1 MALITITR
9 ASQLL
14 ANQMRT
20 TVVLPDVLPAQPLRT
35 LWLFHGLGDD
45 GSGWQRKT
53 ALEPLAVRDH
63 VAVVMPEM
71 DRSFYQNEASGA
83 PYFDYLTQELIPTM
97 RQLLPLSAKPVANF
111 VAGNS
116 MGGFG
121 AMMLAAA
128 HPDWFSAVAAISP
141 VCDLSVV
148 PSIMP
153 DFRRVF
159 GGVVPADRLR
169 RSLKQADPQ
178 ALRKLRWY
186 HTIGDADFM
195 KQPNDDFNDFLTR
208 DLGLAV
214 TYETGPGDH
223 DWFFW
228 NRALQATWRWLFDS
242 TKELNDGKNN

>member
-1 MALITITR
+1 MITLTR
-9 ASQLL
+9 ASQRLQ
-14 ANQMRT
+14 NQMRT
-20 TVVLPDVLPAQPLRT
+20 TVVLPDQLPSQPLRT

-53 ALEPLAVRDH
+53 AIEPLAVRDN
-63 VAVVMPEM
+63 VAVIMPEM
-71 DRSFYQNEASGA
+71 DRSFYQNEAAGA
-83 PYFDYLTQELIPTM
+83 PYFDYLTKELIPTM
-97 RQLLPLSAKPVANF
+97 RQLLPLDATAANNY

-141 VCDLSVV
+141 VVDLAVV

-153 DFRRVF
+153 DYRRVF
-159 GGVVPADRLR
+159 GEKVPTDLLRQTLKAAD
-169 RSLKQADPQ
+169 QQ
-178 ALRKLRWY
+178 ALGRLRWY

-195 KQPNDDFNDFLTR
+195 KQVNDDFNDFLTQ
-208 DLGLAV
+208 DLSLPV
-214 TYETGPGDH
+214 TYQTGPGEH

-228 NRALQATWRWLFDS
+228 TRALVQAWTWLFDS
-242 TKELNDGKNN
+242 SKELNNGKHN